1 MKIGEFIFS
10 RVTLVL
16 FIIMVL
22 SIPVLC
28 RWPIFHVN
36 AGKVS
41 SITEDTIIEKK
52 GGEKFHNVWFKYNG
66 NLQHERYDIS
76 SKREMLL
83 YNKLCNGMYMKESPW
98 LELIYMILWAI
109 IISCTFIC
117 LIEDFFTDDLC
128 MYDKDKLGEFYVK
141 VIKSIL
147 KFLGHDPEKVENLEL
162 TIQYDKRLSFIDCF
176 TQLVHSLQKEE
187 RIA

>member
-16 FIIMVL
+16 LIVMVL

-28 RWPIFHVN
+28 RWPLFHVN

-41 SITEDTIIEKK
+41 SIIEDTVKEKS
-52 GGEKFHNVWFKYNG
+52 GEKYHSVWFEYNG
-66 NLQHERYDIS
+66 HSKHEEYSIS
-76 SKREMLL
+76 SKHEMML
-83 YNKLCNGMYMKESPW
+83 YDKLCNGTYMKESAW
-98 LELIYMILWAI
+98 LMLIYMMLWAI
-109 IISCTFIC
+109 MILCISIC
-117 LIEDFFTDDLC
+117 WLEDFFTDDLC

-162 TIQYDKRLSFIDCF
+162 TIKYDKRLSFIGCF